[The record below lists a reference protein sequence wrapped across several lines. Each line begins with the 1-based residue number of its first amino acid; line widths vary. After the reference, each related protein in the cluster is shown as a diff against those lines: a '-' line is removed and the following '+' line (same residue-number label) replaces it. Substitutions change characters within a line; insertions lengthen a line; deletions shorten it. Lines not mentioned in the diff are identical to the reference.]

1 LCEPQTVC
9 EEKLTLYDQRH
20 TDIAK
25 NYSEENN
32 SKLSMEFNQNNSEG
46 LFR

>member
-9 EEKLTLYDQRH
+9 EEKLALNDKRH

-25 NYSEENN
+25 KSE
-32 SKLSMEFNQNNSEG
+32 
-46 LFR
+46 